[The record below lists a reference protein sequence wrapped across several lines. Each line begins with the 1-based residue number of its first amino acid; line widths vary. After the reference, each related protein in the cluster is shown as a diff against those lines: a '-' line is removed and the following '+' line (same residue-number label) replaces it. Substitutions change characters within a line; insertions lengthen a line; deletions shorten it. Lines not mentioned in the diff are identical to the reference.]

1 MHSATLQ
8 SSDTV
13 RLVTEKASGQQKPV
27 SYHQK
32 FSFKTSEARKSGNW
46 LKQAHLKKAMKTFG
60 DSQTV

>member
-13 RLVTEKASGQQKPV
+13 RLEKASGQQQPV